1 MKILILG
8 KGFISEYLVNYLNDT
23 DHSVDCYSREELD
36 YSNDV
41 TLYNK
46 IVDQTE
52 FGDAFEEGYSVVINT
67 AGFTGSP
74 NVDECELRKAECCD
88 LNVKLPKTIEGVC
101 KASGINFINVSSGC
115 IYTGYDKD
123 YTEEDEPNFGMYN
136 NEASFYSKTKHA
148 CELTLDNSFTNTI
161 RSRMPITS
169 KDDHKNLLCKLKKY
183 DNIID
188 FKNSKTDVTKLCE
201 FIKVVVENFKPG
213 IYNAVHNNTLTT
225 KEVTEIMAEYG
236 LQNDNW
242 EFVPYEDLPIKA
254 NRSNCVLDNSKAK
267 RDFDFDFGD
276 EEHYVRLNSSIIGK
290 ELGWKK
296 N

>member
-23 DHSVDCYSREELD
+23 DHSVECYSRKELD

-46 IVDQTE
+46 IVDDTE
-52 FGDAFEEGYSVVINT
+52 FGNAFDKGYEVIINT

-74 NVDECELRKAECCD
+74 NVDECELRKAECFD

-161 RSRMPITS
+161 RIRMPITS
-169 KDDHKNLLCKLKKY
+169 KDDHKNLLSKLNKY

-188 FKNSKTDVTKLCE
+188 FKNSKTDVIKLCE

-225 KEVTEIMAEYG
+225 REVTEIMTEYG

-242 EFVPYEDLPIKA
+242 KFVPYEDLPIKA

-276 EEHYVRLNSSIIGK
+276 EEHYIRLNSSIIGK

>member
-1 MKILILG
+1 MKILVLG
-8 KGFISEYLVNYLNDT
+8 KGFISEYLVNFLNDT
-23 DHSVDCYSREELD
+23 DHSVDCYSRKELD

-46 IVDQTE
+46 IVDDTE
-52 FGDAFEEGYSVVINT
+52 FGNAFEEGYSVVINT

-74 NVDECELRKAECCD
+74 NVDECELRKAECFD

-101 KASGINFINVSSGC
+101 KSAGINFINVSSGC

-123 YTEEDEPNFGMYN
+123 YTEEDEPNFGIYN
-136 NEASFYSKTKHA
+136 NESSFYSKTKHA
-148 CELTLDNSFTNTI
+148 CELILDNSFTNTI
-161 RSRMPITS
+161 RIRMPVTS
-169 KDDHKNLLCKLKKY
+169 KDDHKNLLSKLNKY

-188 FKNSKTDVTKLCE
+188 FKNSKTDVIKLCE
-201 FIKVVVENFKPG
+201 FIKVVIENFKPG

-225 KEVTEIMAEYG
+225 REVTEIMAEYG

-242 EFVPYEDLPIKA
+242 SFVPYEDIPIKA

-267 RDFDFDFGD
+267 RDFNFDFGD
-276 EEHYVRLNSSIIGK
+276 EEHYIRLNSSIIGK

>member
-23 DHSVDCYSREELD
+23 DHSVECYSRKELD

-46 IVDQTE
+46 IVDDTE
-52 FGDAFEEGYSVVINT
+52 FGNAFDKGYEVIINT

-74 NVDECELRKAECCD
+74 NVDECELRKAECFD

-136 NEASFYSKTKHA
+136 NEASFYSNTKHA

-161 RSRMPITS
+161 RIRMPITS
-169 KDDHKNLLCKLKKY
+169 KDDHKNLLSKLNKY

-188 FKNSKTDVTKLCE
+188 FKNSKTDVIKLCE

-225 KEVTEIMAEYG
+225 REVTEIMTEYG

-242 EFVPYEDLPIKA
+242 KFVPYEDLPIKA

-276 EEHYVRLNSSIIGK
+276 EEHYIRLNSSIIGK

>member
-23 DHSVDCYSREELD
+23 DHSVECYSRKELD

-46 IVDQTE
+46 IVDDTE
-52 FGDAFEEGYSVVINT
+52 FGNAFDKGYEVIINT

-74 NVDECELRKAECCD
+74 NVDECELRKAECFD

-136 NEASFYSKTKHA
+136 DESSFYSKTKHA

-161 RSRMPITS
+161 RIRMPITS

-225 KEVTEIMAEYG
+225 KEVTEIMTEYG

-276 EEHYVRLNSSIIGK
+276 EEFYVRLNSSIIGK